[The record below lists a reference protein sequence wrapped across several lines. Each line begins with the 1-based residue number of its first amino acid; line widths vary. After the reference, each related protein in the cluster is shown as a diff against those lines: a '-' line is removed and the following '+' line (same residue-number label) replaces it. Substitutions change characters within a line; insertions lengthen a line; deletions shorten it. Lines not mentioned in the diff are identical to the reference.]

1 MQNRSFYVKS
11 YGCQMN
17 VYDSQKITSILES
30 KGLKNKLDPKS
41 ADLVIFNT
49 CNIREKA
56 AHKLYSDIGRVN
68 KLGLK
73 KTIAVVGCVAQA
85 ENSEMF
91 RKNKSID
98 IVLGPQSYHLLPK
111 MLDDLENNFKQINTD
126 FIVNEK
132 FDYLSEQMRPQGVS
146 SMVTIQEGC
155 DKFCSFCVVPYTS
168 CLLYTSD
175 AADE

>member
-1 MQNRSFYVKS
+1 
-11 YGCQMN
+11 
-17 VYDSQKITSILES
+17 
-30 KGLKNKLDPKS
+30 
-41 ADLVIFNT
+41 
-49 CNIREKA
+49 
-56 AHKLYSDIGRVN
+56 
-68 KLGLK
+68 
-73 KTIAVVGCVAQA
+73 
-85 ENSEMF
+85 MF

-155 DKFCSFCVVPYTS
+155 DKFCKFCVVPYTRGAEFS
-168 CLLYTSD
+168 RSLKELISEANQLVENGAKEITLLGQNVNAYNFEKKKLSD
-175 AADE
+175 LLD

>member
-56 AHKLYSDIGRVN
+56 AHKLYS
-68 KLGLK
+68 
-73 KTIAVVGCVAQA
+73 
-85 ENSEMF
+85 
-91 RKNKSID
+91 
-98 IVLGPQSYHLLPK
+98 
-111 MLDDLENNFKQINTD
+111 
-126 FIVNEK
+126 
-132 FDYLSEQMRPQGVS
+132 
-146 SMVTIQEGC
+146 
-155 DKFCSFCVVPYTS
+155 